1 MIDRY
6 LSGEILARLNSG
18 KALVIM
24 GARQVG
30 KTTLLKSL
38 FADAIWLN
46 GDNADTRVKLSNPNA
61 DVLRTEIGENK
72 KVVIDEAQRIEN
84 IGLCAKIIID
94 QLPDV
99 TLILSGSSSFDLAN
113 KINEPLTGRKWEWMM
128 FPLSFSEMCK
138 ATSLA
143 TEMRLLDQR
152 LLFGYYPE
160 VVSNPGDQISL
171 LKQLSSDFLYKDIL
185 TWENIQKPDKL
196 ERLLQALALQVG
208 QLVSVHEIGKICG
221 LNSTTVE
228 RYVSL
233 LEKTFIIYRLGS
245 FSRNLRNE
253 LNKSRKIYFYDNG
266 LLNAVINQFKPLA
279 LRTDTGGLWENFL
292 IAERTKYLAEQGIY
306 ANRYFWRTKDQAE
319 IDYIE
324 EINGDIF
331 AYQFKWNPAAKAG
344 FAPSF
349 SAAYQPIKLSV
360 IHRDNY
366 AEWLSAKWIWSSHYR

>member
-1 MIDRY
+1 
-6 LSGEILARLNSG
+6 
-18 KALVIM
+18 
-24 GARQVG
+24 
-30 KTTLLKSL
+30 
-38 FADAIWLN
+38 
-46 GDNADTRVKLSNPNA
+46 
-61 DVLRTEIGENK
+61 
-72 KVVIDEAQRIEN
+72 
-84 IGLCAKIIID
+84 
-94 QLPDV
+94 
-99 TLILSGSSSFDLAN
+99 
-113 KINEPLTGRKWEWMM
+113 MM

-160 VVSNPGDQISL
+160 VVSNPGDQIPL

-196 ERLLQALALQVG
+196 EQLLQALALQVG

-279 LRTDTGGLWENFL
+279 LGTDTGGLWENFL

-349 SAAYQPIKLSV
+349 SAAYQPMKLSV

>member
-1 MIDRY
+1 MINRY

-18 KALVIM
+18 KALVLM

-38 FADAIWLN
+38 FADALWLN
-46 GDNADTRVKLSNPNA
+46 GDNADTRVKLYNPNA

-160 VVSNPGDQISL
+160 VVSNPGDQIPL

-185 TWENIQKPDKL
+185 IWENIQKPDKL

-208 QLVSVHEIGKICG
+208 QLVSVHEIGKKCG
-221 LNSTTVE
+221 LNSATVE
-228 RYVSL
+228 RYLSL

-349 SAAYQPIKLSV
+349 TAAYQPIKLSV
-360 IHRDNY
+360 IHQDNY
-366 AEWLSAKWIWSSHYR
+366 ADWLSAK